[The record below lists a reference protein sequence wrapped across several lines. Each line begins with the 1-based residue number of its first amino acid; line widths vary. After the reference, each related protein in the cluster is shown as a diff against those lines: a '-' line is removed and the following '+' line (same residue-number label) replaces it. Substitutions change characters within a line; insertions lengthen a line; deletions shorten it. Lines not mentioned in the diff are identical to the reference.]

1 MMWLKEMWTWIQENV
16 KLVLGVAGA
25 AVVGLGTIMFSRS
38 KDKTIGALIDNKI
51 DADKARADKDEQVAG
66 LVKQFQEVEDKIRQ
80 DFADRKMQLN
90 KEQEKHLE
98 AKKKQYVNAKT
109 DEERAAVVADTRK
122 SYQALSFV
130 PITAFAEVSKDEE

>member
-25 AVVGLGTIMFSRS
+25 AVVGLGALVFSRS
-38 KDKTIGALIDNKI
+38 KDKTIGALIDDKI

-98 AKKKQYVNAKT
+98 VKKKQYVNAKT